1 MIRRFIPSDLEEAAE
16 AFCAA
21 FTSAPW
27 KEKWTVELAAARISE
42 LTSSPQS
49 VGYVLVDNDVV
60 KGILVGRVL
69 TYLFG
74 TEYVVDE
81 LCIAPDVQHKGGG
94 TELLKYAE
102 KDLAKDGVVAMALVT
117 TSGYPTHKFCLKN
130 GFAENK
136 DVMFMFRPLDKI

>member
-1 MIRRFIPSDLEEAAE
+1 MIRGYETSDLSGAAE
-16 AFCAA
+16 VFRET
-21 FTSAPW
+21 FTAPPW

-94 TELLKYAE
+94 TELLKY
-102 KDLAKDGVVAMALVT
+102 V
-117 TSGYPTHKFCLKN
+117 KN